1 MGGCYRMN
9 WPELIGSLALVGY
22 GFWCGWQWRSS
33 SSVSVETFDEAMR
46 QSWRSV
52 EMIRYG
58 LRREA
63 RLSARL
69 KASNRLLEQATK
81 KRDPGTY
88 DFSIFGV

>member
-1 MGGCYRMN
+1 MS

-33 SSVSVETFDEAMR
+33 SSVSVETFNEAMR
-46 QSWRSV
+46 QSERAV
-52 EMIRYG
+52 EMIRAG
-58 LRREA
+58 RRREA
-63 RLSARL
+63 QLRNRLE
-69 KASNRLLEQATK
+69 ASNRLLEQATK